1 MSYHLCKAKS
11 KLSGNWVKGYYVKIK
26 DGETGEELHLIVDP
40 AGTIDKYGY
49 ETNDYEIVP
58 ETLCRCTGIPY
69 GDDFLWENDIFWDLY
84 EEENAMVEWQ
94 EDGFVLSY
102 QGVVVDDLASAA
114 DYLQRVGNKFDDIEE
129 D

>member
-1 MSYHLCKAKS
+1 MSYHLCKAKT
-11 KLSGNWVKGYYVKIK
+11 KLSGAWVKGYYVKIE

-40 AGTIDKYGY
+40 SGIIEKYGY

-58 ETLCRCTGIPY
+58 ETLCRCTGVPY
-69 GDDFLWENDIFWDLY
+69 GDDFLWENDILWDSY
-84 EEENAMVEWQ
+84 EEENTTIEWQ

-102 QGVVVDDLASAA
+102 QSVVVDDLMSAA